1 MWLAWVIR
9 LRWVAIGTQALTLS
23 LTFAVIDS
31 PLHVIPLL
39 ALAVVAL
46 LVVNAMTLRR
56 LRSGEP
62 VGREQLLLQL
72 LLDIGELTLFFL
84 CSGGATNPFVMLYL
98 VHVAMAAVML
108 DGPAAGVVVAVVAIA
123 NLALHVGGLP
133 LHLERHVL
141 AADTLLRFGQ
151 VTAFT
156 VTAVSIGAFVIG
168 MSATLRRNKQRL
180 MEARERSHRNDRLR
194 AIGTLAAGAAHE
206 LNTPLSTVGLRLR
219 RIERRHHDAET
230 RRDLDVA
237 SAQVARCAAIV
248 DNLLVGA
255 GDPTARGMEQVDLNA
270 LVGQTVRMWEKSSA
284 VPATFTPHAHPVT
297 LDLPPIA
304 FMQALIN
311 LLENAREAQ
320 TETHDTTAIDVRIE
334 RDGERGIV
342 RVVDHGPGMADHADR
357 VGDPF
362 FTTKATGTGLGV
374 FVARAVAEGAGGGLR
389 YDRDQDATHAVWWF
403 VAPEKSP

>member
-1 MWLAWVIR
+1 MWLAWIIR

-23 LTFAVIDS
+23 LTFAVIDTPS
-31 PLHVIPLL
+31 QVIPLL
-39 ALAVVAL
+39 ALAVVVL
-46 LVVNAMTLRR
+46 LVVNALSLRR
-56 LRSGEP
+56 LWSPEP
-62 VGREQLLLQL
+62 VRREQLLMQL
-72 LLDIGELTLFFL
+72 LLDVGELTLFFL
-84 CSGGATNPFVMLYL
+84 CAGGATNPFVMLYL

-108 DGPAAGVVVAVVAIA
+108 DGQAAGVVVAVVAIA
-123 NLALHVGGLP
+123 NLALHLGGLP
-133 LHLERHVL
+133 LHLDRHVL
-141 AADTLLRFGQ
+141 AAETLLRFGQ

-219 RIERRHHDAET
+219 RIARRHQDGDT
-230 RRDLDVA
+230 VRDLDVA
-237 SAQVARCAAIV
+237 TTQVARCAAIV

-255 GDPTARGMEQVDLNA
+255 GDPTARGMEQVDLNV
-270 LVGQTVRMWEKSSA
+270 LVGQTVRMWEKSST
-284 VPATFTPHAHPVT
+284 VPAVFTPFSRPVA

-320 TETHDTTAIDVRIE
+320 GEVADATPIDVRID
-334 RDGERGIV
+334 RAGDHGII

-389 YDRDQDATHAVWWF
+389 YDRHQDATHAVWWF
-403 VAPEKSP
+403 VAPERSP